1 MRRVINSQEELD
13 KIAVEL
19 KKIRANP
26 VKYAPTKAEKETTKQ
41 SHEIYNRVLAQV
53 LNENKWTNLC
63 T

>member
-13 KIAVEL
+13 KIAAEL
-19 KKIRANP
+19 KKIQANP
-26 VKYAPTKAEKETTKQ
+26 VKYVPTKAEKETTKQ